1 MRFIVTADT
10 DIGTTKDTNQDS
22 VLVKHAIYQEQEVL
36 MAIVCDG
43 MGGLSKGELASATV
57 IRAFNQ
63 WFDEELEKE
72 LNPLDMQTI
81 GNKWE
86 CMLKDLNLKISEYG
100 IDIGTSLG
108 TTFSGILF
116 VDDSY
121 VVAHVG
127 DSYVKAGNV
136 SNINGEL
143 INQTIPESS
152 IAYSNNGKIATA
164 KFEIPSGALG
174 ATTQF
179 NGNVEFTA
187 TDRTGLSSGVKGTKR
202 LVVDN
207 ISPTISVSYNDPVSE
222 IEGILYYDENVTAT
236 ITIEE
241 ANFYAEDVKVMVT
254 KDEGTPY
261 DVTPQWEGNHTD
273 IHVGTILL
281 AEDGN
286 YTISITL

>member
-81 GNKWE
+81 GSKWE

-100 IDIGTSLG
+100 IDIGASLG

-127 DSYVKAGNV
+127 DTRIYHLGK
-136 SNINGEL
+136 EL
-143 INQTIPESS
+143 MQLTEDQTF
-152 IAYSNNGKIATA
+152 IAREIKKGTITKEMA
-164 KFEIPSGALG
+164 KTDKRRNMLLQCIGASKMVEPQVFYG
-174 ATTQF
+174 TTQ
-179 NGNVEFTA
+179 
-187 TDRTGLSSGVKGTKR
+187 KGTYLLCSDGFRHEISEKEIYETLKAKQMHDKEMMHQKVR
-202 LVVDN
+202 YLMEQVKIRQEKDN
-207 ISPTISVSYNDPVSE
+207 ISA
-222 IEGILYYDENVTAT
+222 IL
-236 ITIEE
+236 I
-241 ANFYAEDVKVMVT
+241 KV
-254 KDEGTPY
+254 D
-261 DVTPQWEGNHTD
+261 
-273 IHVGTILL
+273 
-281 AEDGN
+281 
-286 YTISITL
+286 